1 MKSVERKLNLLEQT
15 ISETAARVGELREQN
30 KLLKQQLEQLEHQ
43 VADKSR
49 RLAMLE
55 QAEEKFVSVQREVAL
70 LRDERHTLKR
80 RSNDFSAKSLLSGR
94 RFSSGSRTL

>member
-70 LRDERHTLKR
+70 LRDERHTLKKEVER
-80 RSNDFSAKSLLSGR
+80 LLRKVASLRAAVLQWE
-94 RFSSGSRTL
+94 

>member
-55 QAEEKFVSVQREVAL
+55 QAEEM
-70 LRDERHTLKR
+70 
-80 RSNDFSAKSLLSGR
+80 NDIP
-94 RFSSGSRTL
+94 